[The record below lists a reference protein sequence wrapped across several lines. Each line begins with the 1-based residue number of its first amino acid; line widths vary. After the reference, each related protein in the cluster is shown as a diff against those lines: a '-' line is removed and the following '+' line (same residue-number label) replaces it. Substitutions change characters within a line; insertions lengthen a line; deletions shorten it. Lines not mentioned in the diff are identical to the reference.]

1 MVTLSGSGFSA
12 LSSTDAAL
20 RASNL
25 RCRFGATVQQTA
37 PSFHNDTHIVCIATW
52 GEESMAGQPVTLSLN
67 GGASFAYA
75 AASVLPRFFYEGL
88 HPPAM
93 VEVFFKEDATLLV
106 VRLDS
111 QPTNRA
117 GMNGVGPCSQ
127 IFDDNTSATLRG
139 TGTAEATC
147 AWFSD
152 TVVFA
157 QLTMATAASSVGMTV
172 TLREGV
178 LWPRS
183 WEYPGTCDGAESMC
197 AKIQTLPVNEFFPC
211 DRSYTENIEL
221 CVKPIAVVQGPTEIS
236 SCPGSAITLDG
247 ARSTGGGIKP
257 LVYSW
262 RANPLTCDKYAPMIH
277 HITLLLTCLLDAP

>member
-1 MVTLSGSGFSA
+1 MVTLSGSGFAA
-12 LSSTDAAL
+12 LSSSDAAL

-25 RCRFGATVQQTA
+25 RCRFGTAVQQAA
-37 PSFHNDTHIVCIATW
+37 PSFHNNTHVVCTATW
-52 GEESMAGQPVTLSLN
+52 GEEVPQGQPVTLSLN
-67 GGASFAYA
+67 GGASFAYDT
-75 AASVLPRFFYEGL
+75 ASVLPRFFYEGL

-127 IFDDNTSATLRG
+127 VFDDATTALLTG
-139 TGTAEATC
+139 TGTTEAAC
-147 AWFSD
+147 AWYSD
-152 TVVFA
+152 SVVFA
-157 QLTMATAASSVGMTV
+157 QLSMTTGASGGMTV
-172 TLREGV
+172 TLRDGV

-197 AKIQTLPVNEFFPC
+197 AKTQTLSVSEFFPC
-211 DRSYTENIEL
+211 DRSYTEAIEL
-221 CVKPIAVVQGPTEIS
+221 CVQPNAVVQGPKEIS

-262 RANPLTCDKYAPMIH
+262 RANPLTCDK
-277 HITLLLTCLLDAP
+277 